1 MHKKDIEGTVHGS
14 SGERGGMPGP
24 MATSHLRFVGYGP
37 PEARSSPAS
46 KPTTYACRISTVK
59 PSRYNERLFIWLEAT
74 VKRALCTGTN
84 AVTGGTRVKPS
95 HTVKGASYGKMPQ

>member
-1 MHKKDIEGTVHGS
+1 MTAQQEAILIKDFEGTVYGS
-14 SGERGGMPGP
+14 SGKRGGMPGP

-59 PSRYNERLFIWLEAT
+59 PVALQWQMLFIWLEAT
-74 VKRALCTGTN
+74 MNGT
-84 AVTGGTRVKPS
+84 VHKDECRDGWHEGE
-95 HTVKGASYGKMPQ
+95 TVYVH